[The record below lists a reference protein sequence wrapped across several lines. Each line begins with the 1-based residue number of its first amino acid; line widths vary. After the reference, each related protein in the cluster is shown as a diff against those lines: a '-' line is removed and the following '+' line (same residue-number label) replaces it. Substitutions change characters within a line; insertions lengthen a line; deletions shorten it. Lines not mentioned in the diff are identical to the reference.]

1 MTLDDD
7 NNSNNNKG
15 GRSSTEDGEC
25 YTYITSN
32 YEQRTRSSNNDKYP
46 KPLNCDS
53 KYGIWRTHS
62 SYTDS
67 SCCSDDGIYF
77 IETGQSGGFDF
88 TFEYP
93 ETTLCSL
100 YTKAM
105 TGIVCNPNQGR
116 FISNNTLRVCS
127 STCQTLFD
135 NCGLPGVNF
144 PKWTTYTDAISL
156 CKEAWGGFGIYNP
169 CDARPNGYACQ
180 SEILGVEVVV
190 NGVEGVD
197 CLGIVPPTPQE
208 IKEYENNPFANI
220 EYKCSS
226 SSSSTNAVIIGSVVG
241 GVVLFGGLCFGLLL
255 WRSKRNRKRMEGEG
269 VVVSMGE
276 EDHRQQSV
284 EVVVEKSAV
293 GCTQFGT
300 PVPVPVA
307 SASVLSSSS
316 AFPVATAV
324 RFDSMQHPTAPPQPV
339 DDDENDIIGEGVTTN
354 VLHDNDSTQHE
365 LTFDQMLDNKYS
377 HLQIK

>member
-1 MTLDDD
+1 M
-7 NNSNNNKG
+7 
-15 GRSSTEDGEC
+15 EYGEHIHP
-25 YTYITSN
+25 TPTHPAVPTMEYISL
-32 YEQRTRSSNNDKYP
+32 K
-46 KPLNCDS
+46 LV
-53 KYGIWRTHS
+53 
-62 SYTDS
+62 
-67 SCCSDDGIYF
+67 
-77 IETGQSGGFDF
+77 FDF

-156 CKEAWGGFGIYNP
+156 CKEAWGGFGIFNP
-169 CDARPNGYACQ
+169 CNAYPNGYACQ

-208 IKEYENNPFANI
+208 IKEYENNPFAYI

-241 GVVLFGGLCFGLLL
+241 GVVLFGGLLCFGLLL

-276 EDHRQQSV
+276 TDHRQQSV
-284 EVVVEKSAV
+284 EVVVENQLLAV
-293 GCTQFGT
+293 LNLALLFLFRLRLLPFFHRHPHSQLQLLF
-300 PVPVPVA
+300 
-307 SASVLSSSS
+307 VLTLCNIPLHHLSQW
-316 AFPVATAV
+316 
-324 RFDSMQHPTAPPQPV
+324 M
-339 DDDENDIIGEGVTTN
+339 TTR
-354 VLHDNDSTQHE
+354 
-365 LTFDQMLDNKYS
+365 M
-377 HLQIK
+377 I